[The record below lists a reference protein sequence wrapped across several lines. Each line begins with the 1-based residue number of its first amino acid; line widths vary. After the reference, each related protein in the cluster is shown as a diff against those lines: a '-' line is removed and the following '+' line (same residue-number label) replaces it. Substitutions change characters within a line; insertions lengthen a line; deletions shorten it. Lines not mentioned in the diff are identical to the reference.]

1 MASPRDSPSS
11 ASTTV
16 PRNIEEELENFHSQ
30 VLLMILSYVNGSF
43 QNHDTPPQSL
53 LELLINLERDRS
65 DSYSGIINYTFKR
78 LIVDSALFFTPDR
91 DTVELLRDQELAA
104 GIELRL
110 ALVDFL
116 LTLRDQQTASRA
128 IKKIAKELG
137 SLVQV
142 LQMTPLEI
150 IGEVCNTNRRSFED
164 VLSIST
170 SVAKEF
176 NHEGFFDHLRDTDWL
191 HNRDDGEYI

>member
-1 MASPRDSPSS
+1 MDPSQDAQS
-11 ASTTV
+11 TV
-16 PRNIEEELENFHSQ
+16 PSDIEEKLGDFKSQ
-30 VLLMILSYVNGSF
+30 VLLIILSYVNGNF
-43 QNHDTPPQSL
+43 QDTPQSL
-53 LELLINLERDRS
+53 MEQLERDRS

-78 LIVDSALFFTPDR
+78 LKVNPALFFTPDR

-116 LTLRDQQTASRA
+116 LSFNDERAASRA
-128 IKKIAKELG
+128 IKKIAKG
-137 SLVQV
+137 SSLLV

-150 IGEVCNTNRRSFED
+150 IEEVCNTNRRSFED